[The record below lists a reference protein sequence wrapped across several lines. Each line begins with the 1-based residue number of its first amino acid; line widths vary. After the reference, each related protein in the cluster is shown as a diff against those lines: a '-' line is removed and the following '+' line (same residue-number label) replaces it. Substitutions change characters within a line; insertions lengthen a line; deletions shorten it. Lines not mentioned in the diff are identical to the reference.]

1 MSIEDMEIK
10 VKEIIAYRTMEI
22 DCEEALHKM
31 LKTIDIPKDKI
42 INESKYIVES
52 KKYYVKFIWYKNGD
66 RSFKSIEADTI
77 QEMEDKIIEQ
87 ILNWEQYK
95 Y

>member
-1 MSIEDMEIK
+1 
-10 VKEIIAYRTMEI
+10 MEI

-87 ILNWEQYK
+87 ILYWEQYK

>member
-1 MSIEDMEIK
+1 
-10 VKEIIAYRTMEI
+10 MEI

-66 RSFKSIEADTI
+66 HSFKSIEADTI

-87 ILNWEQYK
+87 ILYWEQYK